1 MVAGTPSQTGTTD
14 REPPV
19 VKPGVR
25 LLDAL
30 RRPGWLGAL
39 LVVVSFFVG
48 GSVQHAFD
56 RRSAERNLYNIQVLT
71 TASRII
77 NEEQRQIALPVA
89 QRSAAGFGD
98 LADSINS
105 DLGVNGAG
113 SLRVSIGTGSADTFT
128 QIAFEVNVSSPY
140 ASTTFV
146 VWFVRGPGPGGMN
159 SQNVGTCLL
168 STSLEGAGRATAH
181 LSLGASGLEPCTP
194 YLWSAHPQGPL
205 APHLSW
211 ANIPQSA
218 TNF

>member
-1 MVAGTPSQTGTTD
+1 LVAGAVSQTGTTD
-14 REPPV
+14 RQPPPV
-19 VKPGVR
+19 HPGAR
-25 LLDAL
+25 LRDAL
-30 RRPGWLGAL
+30 RRWGWLGAL
-39 LVVVSFFVG
+39 LVVVSLFVG
-48 GSVQHAFD
+48 GSVQHAVD
-56 RRSAERNLYNIQVLT
+56 RRSAERDFYNTQVLT

-113 SLRVSIGTGSADTFT
+113 SLRVSIGTGSAATFT

-146 VWFVRGPGPGGMN
+146 VWFVRGPGTGGMN

-168 STSLEGAGRATAH
+168 STSLEGTGRATAY

-194 YLWSAHPQGPL
+194 DLWSAHSQGSL
-205 APHLSW
+205 APHLSS
-211 ANIPQSA
+211 ADIPQSP